1 MIDRRLAVSVS
12 IGCALFV
19 TALLCSVPSY
29 QAADT
34 LPREIADDVFWKTTP
49 KAIFAKFAVEVG
61 REPSARSPAPAAPR
75 FSKPLT
81 DQPCTACRAT
91 LITPLPWMRNGI

>member
-1 MIDRRLAVSVS
+1 MIERRLAVSVS

-34 LPREIADDVFWKTTP
+34 LPREIADDAFWKMVSEYSEDSGSFRFEYMSNELQFQYV
-49 KAIFAKFAVEVG
+49 I
-61 REPSARSPAPAAPR
+61 PR
-75 FSKPLT
+75 
-81 DQPCTACRAT
+81 
-91 LITPLPWMRNGI
+91 